1 MLRGMGL
8 VATLS
13 DFSASQIFFLLA
25 KFGKTG
31 RVELRTQGEKGEVFF
46 VKGNVTHAKCNK
58 MKGVEALYNLS
69 IFTNGDIEFFPDEK
83 SGEITIKDEVS
94 SLIGEIERRK
104 VELNEIKEKLP
115 PFDTILIKSP
125 NPPKDA
131 VALRKD
137 DWKILV
143 LMDGKNDVKQAVE
156 KSGLGA
162 LTVYKTITWLLE
174 KGLVFDPRETERI
187 LKESVA
193 FFNALIKELA
203 TLGIGEKDWIQQ
215 VKSIIEKSDSGARL
229 LDVLGT
235 GGTVITLKAKKSYD
249 LSKAEIESISSQVVK
264 HLEEKCRAEFGPML
278 TKTKFSAASK
288 KHGQVK

>member
-1 MLRGMGL
+1 MGL
-8 VATLS
+8 VASLS

-25 KFGKTG
+25 KFSKTG
-31 RVELRTQGEKGEVFF
+31 RVELRTPGEKGEVFF
-46 VKGNVTHAKCNK
+46 VKGNVTHAKCSK

-69 IFTNGDIEFFPDEK
+69 IFASGEVEFFPDDK

-104 VELNEIKEKLP
+104 VELNEIQAKLP

-143 LMDGKNDVKQAVE
+143 LMDGKNDVKQTVE

-174 KGLVFDPRETERI
+174 KGLIFDPRETERK
-187 LKESVA
+187 LREQVG
-193 FFNALIKELA
+193 FLNALIKELA
-203 TLGIGEKDWIQQ
+203 SLGISEKEWVQQ
-215 VKSIIEKSDSGARL
+215 IKEIIEKSDSGPRL
-229 LDVLGT
+229 LDVLVTT
-235 GGTVITLKAKKSYD
+235 GSVLSLKAKKSYD
-249 LSKAEIESISSQVVK
+249 ISKGEIEAVFGKVTK
-264 HLEEKCRAEFGPML
+264 DLEEKCKAEFGPML
-278 TKTKFSAASK
+278 TKTKFAAAK
-288 KHGQVK
+288 KSRAK

>member
-1 MLRGMGL
+1 MGL

-25 KFGKTG
+25 KFSKTG
-31 RVELRTQGEKGEVFF
+31 RVELRTQAEKGEVFF

-69 IFTNGDIEFFPDEK
+69 IFAKGEIEFFPDEK
-83 SGEITIKDEVS
+83 AGEITIKDEVS

-104 VELNEIKEKLP
+104 VELNEIQAKLP

-137 DWKILV
+137 DWKVLV
-143 LMDGKNDVKQAVE
+143 LMDGKNNVKETVE

-174 KGLVFDPRETERI
+174 KGLIFDPKETERVLRDHVGFI
-187 LKESVA
+187 NS
-193 FFNALIKELA
+193 LIKELA
-203 TLGIGEKDWIQQ
+203 ALGIGEKEWVQE
-215 VKSIIEKSDSGARL
+215 VKGIIEKSDSGARL
-229 LDVLGT
+229 LDVLVT
-235 GGTVITLKAKKSYD
+235 GGTVITVKAKKHYD
-249 LSKAEIESISSQVVK
+249 ISTGDVESVFSGIVK
-264 HLEEKCRAEFGPML
+264 NLEEKCKAEFGPML
-278 TKTKFSAASK
+278 TKTKFAAARK
-288 KHGQVK
+288 KQNKAK

>member
-1 MLRGMGL
+1 MGL
-8 VATLS
+8 SATLS

-25 KFGKTG
+25 KFSKTG
-31 RVELRTQGEKGEVFF
+31 RVELRTHGEKGEVFF
-46 VKGNVTHAKCNK
+46 VKGNVTHAQCNK
-58 MKGVEALYNLS
+58 IKGVEALYNLS
-69 IFTNGDIEFFPDEK
+69 IFTNGEIEFFPDEK
-83 SGEITIKDEVS
+83 TGEVTIKDEVS

-104 VELNEIKEKLP
+104 VELNEIQAKLP

-143 LMDGKNDVKQAVE
+143 LMDGKNTVKETVE

-187 LKESVA
+187 LKERVG
-193 FFNALIKELA
+193 FLNALVKELA
-203 TLGIGEKDWIQQ
+203 TLGIGEKEWVQQ
-215 VKSIIEKSDSGARL
+215 VKGIIEKSDSGERL
-229 LDVLGT
+229 LDVLVT
-235 GGTVITLKAKKSYD
+235 GGSVISVKAKKSYD
-249 LSKAEIESISSQVVK
+249 ISTAEIETVFSQVVK
-264 HLEEKCRAEFGPML
+264 SLEEKCKAEFGPML
-278 TKTKFSAASK
+278 TKTKFAAAQK
-288 KHGQVK
+288 KQKK

>member
-1 MLRGMGL
+1 MGL
-8 VATLS
+8 VASLS
-13 DFSASQIFFLLA
+13 DFSASQVFFLLA

-31 RVELRTQGEKGEVFF
+31 RVELRTPGEKGEVFF
-46 VKGNVTHAKCNK
+46 VKGNVTHARCNK

-69 IFTNGDIEFFPDEK
+69 IFASGEIEFFTDEK

-104 VELNEIKEKLP
+104 VELNEIKAKLP

-143 LMDGKNDVKQAVE
+143 LMDGKNDVKQTVE

-174 KGLVFDPRETERI
+174 KGLIFDPKETERK
-187 LKESVA
+187 LKECVG

-203 TLGIGEKDWIQQ
+203 TLGISEKEWMQQ
-215 VKSIIEKSDSGARL
+215 VKTIIEKSDSGARL
-229 LDVLGT
+229 LEVLVT
-235 GGTVITLKAKKSYD
+235 SGTVISLKAKKSYD
-249 LSKAEIESISSQVVK
+249 ISKGEIEAVSAQVVK
-264 HLEEKCRAEFGPML
+264 SLEEKCNAEFGAML
-278 TKTKFSAASK
+278 TKTKFSAAKK
-288 KHGQVK
+288 KHSEAK